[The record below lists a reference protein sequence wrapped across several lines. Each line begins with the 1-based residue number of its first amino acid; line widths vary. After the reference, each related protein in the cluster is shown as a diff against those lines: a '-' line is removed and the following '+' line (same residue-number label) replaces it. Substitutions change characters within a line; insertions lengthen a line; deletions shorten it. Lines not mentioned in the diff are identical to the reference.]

1 MGNLVINLS
10 TITPNNNGELY
21 KDIKAK
27 LPTDFSPTV
36 NTNAVKQSLN
46 NIFTWRKGQRI
57 LNPAFGNIIYEYL
70 YEPIN
75 GLTTKNLRAG
85 ILQMLSVEPRI
96 NVISMDINPVPDE
109 NSIYVAIQYLIP
121 ALNVIDTFNI
131 TVNII
136 SV

>member
-10 TITPNNNGELY
+10 TITPNDNGELY

-27 LPTDFSPTV
+27 LPMDFSPTV

-85 ILQMLSVEPRI
+85 ILKMLSVEPRI